1 VLPLDPH
8 TPTTPGSHSPIRS
21 LLLTG
26 LALALLAVMIGP
38 SAVVVLALAA
48 AVALGSAAVV
58 GRRHRR
64 TAAAAATAIAAV
76 PVPAPPLADPETAT
90 EDALTERLRRLYE
103 DTVEQI
109 NMALEEGRDDLA
121 QELSDSYMDQ
131 SLALITGGGH
141 HSPNHSSA
149 R

>member
-64 TAAAAATAIAAV
+64 TAAAATVIAAV

-90 EDALTERLRRLYE
+90 EDALTERLRRLHE
-103 DTVEQI
+103 DTVEQV

-141 HSPNHSSA
+141 HSPNHSPA